1 MNNNNNNNVS
11 KKRKKSHPRRQ
22 WTTDEYEK
30 LWDGCSS
37 SGNRWK
43 QISELQFNSNISATL
58 IQNQWNS
65 IPFRKWASSNKN
77 AEPKAFLKAQTK
89 AETKKIREACLDCR
103 YIACQCAVTT
113 QTKAETKKIW
123 EAATAAATQKKAETK
138 KIREAA
144 TAAAT
149 QKKAETKKI
158 REAATDNRVSALTAK
173 KMKEAA
179 DQKPPQGQEKW
190 VDELGNPTPIY
201 KYSTKEVG
209 LINMK
214 FSLINKKE
222 KNEYDATTV
231 FAIDNPVNLSL
242 KKEQEPN
249 LAWVKDKNMISKLQQ
264 QEQDQQEQP
273 DSPQYINIPDDG
285 LLPAISMTT
294 ILRTGVKLLKLK
306 SVNDKEL
313 MVLFC
318 QAISIRST
326 Y

>member
-11 KKRKKSHPRRQ
+11 KKRKIRHPRRQ

-43 QISELQFNSNISATL
+43 QISVLQFNSNISASL
-58 IQNQWNS
+58 IQYHWNS

-77 AEPKAFLKAQTK
+77 AEPKAFLKAQMEAVTKEIRVACLDCHYIACQCAVTTAAATQTK

-113 QTKAETKKIW
+113 QTIAETKKIW
-123 EAATAAATQKKAETK
+123 EAATAAATQMKAETK

-144 TAAAT
+144 TAAATQMKAETKKIREAATAAAAAT

-190 VDELGNPTPIY
+190 VDELGNPSPIY
-201 KYSTKEVG
+201 EYSTEEVK

-214 FSLINKKE
+214 FSQINKEE
-222 KNEYDATTV
+222 KNTT
-231 FAIDNPVNLSL
+231 L
-242 KKEQEPN
+242 
-249 LAWVKDKNMISKLQQ
+249 LQ
-264 QEQDQQEQP
+264 
-273 DSPQYINIPDDG
+273 Y
-285 LLPAISMTT
+285 LP
-294 ILRTGVKLLKLK
+294 
-306 SVNDKEL
+306 
-313 MVLFC
+313 
-318 QAISIRST
+318 
-326 Y
+326 